1 VPEIGEQV
9 EVVFEWDRDIRYSG
23 TVEQTA
29 PIVVHV
35 SGQPDDMSRL
45 HLTEW
50 AWIQHGQI
58 LAIESVS
65 WGATSA
71 DRRKSAR
78 PPWASRL
85 EDRRKLYGCVAGPGV

>member
-1 VPEIGEQV
+1 MSAVSKGVPEIGEQV

-35 SGQPDDMSRL
+35 TGQPDDMSRL

-50 AWIQHGQI
+50 AWIHPGQI

-65 WGATSA
+65 WGSH
-71 DRRKSAR
+71 
-78 PPWASRL
+78 
-85 EDRRKLYGCVAGPGV
+85 